1 MLPFAKK
8 ARRLVLPSEDARL
21 LLRNANRPLALSS
34 LSAAAVAA
42 ARTLP
47 LGQSFLTIPV
57 RPSAAGAALP
67 PVVLPVRRLSA
78 KDALRLQLLHTAG
91 LEHRTAAIAEGVIA
105 MLPPAQGEE

>member
-1 MLPFAKK
+1 MPFAKK
-8 ARRLVLPSEDARL
+8 ARRLALPSEDARL
-21 LLRNANRPLALSS
+21 LLRNANRPLPLSS
-34 LSAAAVAA
+34 LSAAAAAA

-57 RPSAAGAALP
+57 RPSAAGAAAP
-67 PVVLPVRRLSA
+67 PVLPVRRLRA

-105 MLPPAQGEE
+105 MLPPAQGGE